1 MKMQQER
8 SVLAALGTAAVWL
21 GVGVLCSGASA
32 ANGTAAAWLWQSGTA
47 LAQTAAAVAAARAAG
62 LDRAGLGLVRPGT
75 GGLAPVVFCLALAL
89 GSCLAEGPVQG
100 ALLLSGGAGRV
111 LAWLRL
117 CPIAALCEELVFRGA
132 VQGLAAPLGRWSV
145 GMQAVLFAAAHGTG
159 AAGLYSLGF
168 GLGLGWLRR
177 RTGSIWPG
185 VLLHGL
191 NNCIVFCLQK

>member
-32 ANGTAAAWLWQSGTA
+32 ANGTAAAWLWQSGTV
-47 LAQTAAAVAAARAAG
+47 LVQTAAAVAAARAAG
-62 LDRAGLGLVRPGT
+62 LDRAGLGLVRPST
-75 GGLAPVVFCLALAL
+75 GGLAPVVFCLVLAL

-100 ALLLSGGAGRV
+100 ALL
-111 LAWLRL
+111 L

-145 GMQAVLFAAAHGTG
+145 GMQAVLFAAAHGMG

>member
-32 ANGTAAAWLWQSGTA
+32 ANGTAAAWLWQSGTV

-75 GGLAPVVFCLALAL
+75 GGLAPVVFCLVLAL
-89 GSCLAEGPVQG
+89 GSCLAEGRCRGRCFCPVERG
-100 ALLLSGGAGRV
+100 GCWPGCVCVPLRRCVRSWFSGGLCRGLPPPWAGG
-111 LAWLRL
+111 AWGCRRCCL
-117 CPIAALCEELVFRGA
+117 
-132 VQGLAAPLGRWSV
+132 
-145 GMQAVLFAAAHGTG
+145 AAAHGTG

>member
-1 MKMQQER
+1 M
-8 SVLAALGTAAVWL
+8 
-21 GVGVLCSGASA
+21 
-32 ANGTAAAWLWQSGTA
+32 
-47 LAQTAAAVAAARAAG
+47 
-62 LDRAGLGLVRPGT
+62 
-75 GGLAPVVFCLALAL
+75 
-89 GSCLAEGPVQG
+89 AEGPVQE

-145 GMQAVLFAAAHGTG
+145 GMLAVLFAAAHGTG